1 MLDDFRKRLDE
12 GSEAIL
18 NESPDAAMARID
30 YLDAMDDLQFAEE
43 LADIL
48 QDRYPLNYD
57 EACQVLDNMD
67 IEALHEEVRKTQS
80 DECIDSALDNAYRTT
95 IIGA

>member
-30 YLDAMDDLQFAEE
+30 YLDALDDLQFAEE

-48 QDRYPLNYD
+48 QDKYPLSYD
-57 EACQVLDNMD
+57 EACQILGTID
-67 IEALHEEVRKTQS
+67 IEELHDKMRETQS
-80 DECIDSALDNAYRTT
+80 EECIYRAIEDAYNSN
-95 IIGA
+95 IFGA

>member
-1 MLDDFRKRLDE
+1 MLDEFRKRLDE

-48 QDRYPLNYD
+48 QDRYPLSYD

-67 IEALHEEVRKTQS
+67 VEALHDEVRKTQS
-80 DECIDSALDNAYRTT
+80 DECIDRALEDAYNSN
-95 IIGA
+95 IFGA

>member
-1 MLDDFRKRLDE
+1 
-12 GSEAIL
+12 
-18 NESPDAAMARID
+18 
-30 YLDAMDDLQFAEE
+30 
-43 LADIL
+43 L
-48 QDRYPLNYD
+48 QDRYPLSYD

-67 IEALHEEVRKTQS
+67 IEALHDEVRKTQS